1 MLRTALIT
9 IYKAFVRPGLDSGD
23 ILYDQAFNLSFHQKL
38 ESTQYSANLA
48 ITRAIHSISR
58 KQDLLRAKLR
68 ISSIT
73 TVVRKLAMFYK
84 IYKNSPLY
92 LLKIIPEKTSDE
104 NMLRKNFDGIP
115 HINIKLYLLKNTFFL
130 SPFIEWNELDPNI
143 RNSERFSIFK
153 SNILKFIR
161 STLQSFR
168 N

>member
-1 MLRTALIT
+1 MLRTALIA

-48 ITRAIHSISR
+48 ITRAIHSFSR

-92 LLKIIPEKTSDE
+92 LLKIIPEKTFDE
-104 NMLRKNFDGIP
+104 NMLQKILMVFRISILNFTFSK
-115 HINIKLYLLKNTFFL
+115 KLSFHLH
-130 SPFIEWNELDPNI
+130 S
-143 RNSERFSIFK
+143 
-153 SNILKFIR
+153 SNGT
-161 STLQSFR
+161 S
-168 N
+168 